1 MFSNLIES
9 TSHRAEIK
17 RRSSFL
23 IFTTCSYALLFVV
36 AGIASIYAHDAQLRQ
51 QDLDLTILTFAPP
64 EAPVQVTQQPR
75 TQPAHSAG
83 SPSNVLR
90 PERTVLMDSVNNP
103 TNPPRDVGVVAL
115 NVLPAPPNAVLSNR
129 NVDPPVLPGG
139 NGVNTAGVPGGRELI
154 TDAGPPPVVVPT
166 PAPPRVVK
174 STGVLNGKALQLPK
188 PIYTPIARAAHA
200 YGKVTVQVLIDEKGN
215 VISAKAI
222 SGHPLLVVESQK
234 AAYQAK
240 FSPTVL
246 GEQAVKVSGVITYN
260 FILN

>member
-23 IFTTCSYALLFVV
+23 IFTTASYALLFVIG
-36 AGIASIYAHDAQLRQ
+36 GIASIYAHEAKLRQ
-51 QDLDLTILTFAPP
+51 QDLDLTVLTFAPP
-64 EAPVQVTQQPR
+64 EAPAPV
-75 TQPAHSAG
+75 TQPARIPPGHSAG

-90 PERTVLMDSVNNP
+90 PERTQLIDSVNNP
-103 TNPPRDVGVVAL
+103 TNPPRDVGVVAP
-115 NVLPAPPNAVLSNR
+115 NVPPAPPNAVLSNR
-129 NVDPPVLPGG
+129 NVDPPTVPGG
-139 NGVNTAGVPGGRELI
+139 NGVSTGGVPGGRELI
-154 TDAGPPPVVVPT
+154 TDAGPPPAVVQPPVL
-166 PAPPRVVK
+166 PRVVK

-200 YGKVTVQVLIDEKGN
+200 HGKVTVQVLIDEKGN